1 MQRYFMEISYKGS
14 NYHGWQIQPNAPTV
28 QDKLETALSLLC
40 RDKISVTG
48 CGRTDTGVH
57 ATSFFLHFDHSEKL
71 PDNLQDKLN
80 RFLPKDIAV
89 LDLFPVRQDVH
100 ARFDA
105 LSRTYR
111 YYIHQRKDPFL
122 SERSW
127 FVPVKLDIDAMN
139 QACNY
144 LFDYEDFTSFSKL
157 HTDTKTNNCRIMKAR
172 WEQDNHRLIFEI
184 QADRF
189 LRNMVRAIVG
199 SLTDTGKGKYSPEH
213 IKTIIEAKD
222 RSEAG
227 QSVPAQGLY
236 LTDISYPSSI
246 KAL

>member
-1 MQRYFMEISYKGS
+1 MHRYFLEIAFAGT
-14 NYHGWQIQPNAPTV
+14 NYHGWQFQPNALTV
-28 QDKLETALSLLC
+28 QEVLEKALSTLL
-40 RDKISVTG
+40 RDKVAVTG

-57 ATSFFLHFDHSEKL
+57 ATSFFVHFDYHSNL

-80 RFLPKDIAV
+80 RFLPQDIAILNIFTV
-89 LDLFPVRQDVH
+89 EQDSH

-105 LSRTYR
+105 ISRTYR

-122 SERSW
+122 HDRSW
-127 FVPVKLDIDAMN
+127 FVPVKLDVDAMN
-139 QACNY
+139 QACSY
-144 LFDYEDFTSFSKL
+144 LFDYTDFTSFSKL
-157 HTDTKTNNCRIMKAR
+157 HTDTKTNNCHIMKAH
-172 WEQDNHRLIFEI
+172 WKADGHQLIFEI

-199 SLTDTGKGKYSPEH
+199 SLADIGKGKYSPEH

-227 QSVPAQGLY
+227 QSVPARALY
-236 LTDISYPSSI
+236 LTEIRYPSSI
-246 KAL
+246 TTL